1 MKVYGTDAKSN
12 TQTGIEDIVE
22 DANAAVEYFN
32 LNGIRVANPETA
44 SISAVPAAR
53 LKKCSSA
60 DNLKSSNLNG

>member
-32 LNGIRVANPETA
+32 LNGIRVANPE
-44 SISAVPAAR
+44 
-53 LKKCSSA
+53 
-60 DNLKSSNLNG
+60 NGLYIRRAGSKVEKVFIR